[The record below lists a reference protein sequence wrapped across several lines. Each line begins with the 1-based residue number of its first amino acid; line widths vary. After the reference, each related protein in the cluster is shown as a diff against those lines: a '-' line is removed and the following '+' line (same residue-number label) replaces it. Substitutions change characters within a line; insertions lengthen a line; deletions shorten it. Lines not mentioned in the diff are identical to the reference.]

1 MYEEDQMQKETF
13 SRERDPNFSFKYSI
27 KVDEMLN
34 SITSKNNMTMT
45 NKNNNNTNNMSSEE
59 FGIKQ
64 LNSTGQV
71 KTVNVRDNIK
81 QSMQNNQ
88 NQYTNNSKHI
98 KEEEEEPQRLI
109 EDNIESLK
117 NFRKNGFINNTNKN
131 ITLEDKVNTI
141 YELEK
146 EKSLKLEEDKKFKN
160 ELEKRR

>member
-1 MYEEDQMQKETF
+1 
-13 SRERDPNFSFKYSI
+13 
-27 KVDEMLN
+27 
-34 SITSKNNMTMT
+34 
-45 NKNNNNTNNMSSEE
+45 MSSEE

-88 NQYTNNSKHI
+88 NQYTNNLKHI